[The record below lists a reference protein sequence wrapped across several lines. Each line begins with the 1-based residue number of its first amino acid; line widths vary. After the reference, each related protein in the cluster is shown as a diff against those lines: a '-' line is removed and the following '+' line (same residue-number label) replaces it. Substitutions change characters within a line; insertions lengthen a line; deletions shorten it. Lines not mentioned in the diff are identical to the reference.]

1 MVKQVDTGDLK
12 SPAQRRAGSSPARR
26 TKFDKYCTM
35 DIKIY
40 INDKLY
46 RSVTVEGEKYNPADY
61 WPQIERDKEAGLLNS
76 FNIQETMKV
85 EFRVQ

>member
-1 MVKQVDTGDLK
+1 
-12 SPAQRRAGSSPARR
+12 
-26 TKFDKYCTM
+26 M